1 MIMLC
6 EIRDRTGRLMMQTD
20 FPQCI
25 PSPADQRELKAAG
38 YKIKVKQE
46 VFDEHDCQQK
56 VGA

>member
-1 MIMLC
+1 MLC

-20 FPQCI
+20 SPQCI

-38 YKIKVKQE
+38 FKIKIKQE
-46 VFDEHDCQQK
+46 VSDEYDCQQK